1 MEQTPPTCR
10 SAEHALH
17 RIRHCDHTQICIA
30 TTIAKHHAD
39 NVQVPAPAFAEQE
52 ATACPTKGQLPG
64 PTHIQ
69 FCKNGC
75 TKPVEFSDSED
86 EREYVGTNDILSKV
100 RAVVNKAKLTPQPSV
115 LLIFPA
121 RNNHLINGVFGMP
134 AALVVRDTVD
144 ETNTTATA
152 IACFIK
158 AWTKNATCALTGQ
171 QTAPPADTFHCVS
184 ATLAAVSNLVVTY
197 SQQTNGYWKLPFME
211 SSCPY
216 NHVADEH
223 LDAIGSAVKKHL
235 PEKCIDDMA
244 KGFSTE
250 RAMVVAAIQRHL
262 KDKSCKL
269 EHSFAIGI
277 AAMWPIAGRGSI
289 CSFDPEGLQQLFAQD
304 KGGFSSIHT
313 HN

>member
-1 MEQTPPTCR
+1 MEQTCR
-10 SAEHALH
+10 SAEHALR
-17 RIRHCDHTQICIA
+17 RIRHCDHAQICIA
-30 TTIAKHHAD
+30 TTIANHHAG

-52 ATACPTKGQLPG
+52 ATACQEQLP
-64 PTHIQ
+64 T
-69 FCKNGC
+69 
-75 TKPVEFSDSED
+75 
-86 EREYVGTNDILSKV
+86 VGTNDLLSKV
-100 RAVVNKAKLTPQPSV
+100 QAVVNKAKLTPQPSV

-121 RNNHLINGVFGMP
+121 RHTHLINGVFGMP
-134 AALVVRDTVD
+134 AAFVVRDTVD

-152 IACFIK
+152 IARFVE

-197 SQQTNGYWKLPFME
+197 SQQTAGYWKLPFME

-223 LDAIGSAVKKHL
+223 LDAIGTAVKKHL

-250 RAMVVAAIQRHL
+250 RALVVAAIQRHL

-277 AAMWPIAGRGSI
+277 AAMWPIAGRGSV

-304 KGGFSSIHT
+304 KGGFSSIRP